1 MTSGYLLAPL
11 APSLQLTA
19 STLTSCYLGC
29 FLQVAALLQAQ
40 LEAWPGG
47 SVQIWESLPLGGAP
61 CGHLVL
67 LPYSESQAVSR
78 GVLTVAFPLRLS
90 GNKPD

>member
-47 SVQIWESLPLGGAP
+47 SVQIWESLPLGG
-61 CGHLVL
+61 LI
-67 LPYSESQAVSR
+67 
-78 GVLTVAFPLRLS
+78 VATWCCCPALKVKQS
-90 GNKPD
+90 VEVY